1 MPLTIST
8 VNVNGIR
15 AAVKHRSEAN
25 RGFLPW
31 LDASTLDASGLDVV
45 LLQEI
50 RADEELAREALAPA
64 LADGWHLTMSPSSV
78 KGHAGVGVLT
88 RTAPST
94 VRVGFGSAEFDDL
107 GRYLEVDIDT
117 DLGPL
122 TAASLY
128 VPKGAA
134 LSDAEK
140 DIAKHDEKV
149 RFMDEFGAHLGRLVR
164 RRRHVVVGGDWNIA
178 PAEADIKN
186 WKGNLKSPGFL
197 PHERAWVGGLL
208 AAGWHDVVRELF
220 PDDAGPYSWW
230 SWRGKAFDNDS
241 GWRIDYQLTNT
252 KLADR
257 AAKAE
262 VARAAAYDLRW
273 SDHAPV
279 TVRYE

>member
-1 MPLTIST
+1 VPLSIST

-31 LDASTLDASGLDVV
+31 LDASGLDVV

-50 RADEELAREALAPA
+50 RAGEDLARQALAPA
-64 LADGWHLTMSPSSV
+64 LDDGWHLTMSESAV

-88 RTAPST
+88 RSQPVA
-94 VRVGFGSAEFDDL
+94 VRIGFGSAEFDDL
-107 GRYLEVDIDT
+107 GRYLEVDLDT
-117 DLGPL
+117 ELGAL

-128 VPKGAA
+128 LPKGAA
-134 LSDAEK
+134 MSEAPK

-149 RFMDEFGAHLGRLVR
+149 RFMAEFGEYLGRLVR

-178 PAEADIKN
+178 PAQADIKN

-197 PHERAWVGGLL
+197 PHERAWVGELL
-208 AAGWHDVVRELF
+208 TSGWRDVTRELF
-220 PDDAGPYSWW
+220 PEDAGPYSWW

-241 GWRIDYQLTNT
+241 GWRIDYQLTNKT
-252 KLADR
+252 LAER
-257 AAKAE
+257 AVKSE

-279 TVRYE
+279 TVQYD